1 MIKGVA
7 SPQQRAALEEE
18 RSLRI
23 ALFTERFLPK
33 IDGITTRL
41 FHTVR
46 QLRKLGQTVLV
57 IAPEGVSEFEGTPVH
72 GVPGFKFPL
81 YPDQILSMP
90 RPSVGRV
97 LAQFRPDLIHAVN
110 PAFLGISAFY
120 YSSSFKVPL
129 VVSYHTQLPK
139 YLHYYGMGGLEGLMW
154 WGIRNGYNRADM
166 TLATSRAM
174 QRVLQEQGIRRVGV
188 WRRGV
193 DTEIF
198 HPRRAS
204 AEMRARLSQGHPEDK
219 LLLYVGRLSAE
230 KEIEHCRSVLESVP
244 GLRLA
249 LVGDGPHR
257 AKLEEYFAGTPTYF
271 AGFLR
276 GTALAAAFAS
286 ADVFFLPSRT
296 ETLGLVLLEAMA
308 AGCPV
313 VAAGAG
319 GILDIVQ
326 DGITG
331 HLYNPADPSTAIP
344 AIRRLLT
351 DPAYREKLSRQ
362 ARLDAEQWNWLEAT
376 RELEHAYRHVIRR
389 ERELPRQIAEQC
401 QPGASDKEICKT
413 LHISRA
419 TLRRHTRLLAQA
431 DAGN

>member
-1 MIKGVA
+1 
-7 SPQQRAALEEE
+7 LEEE
-18 RSLRI
+18 RSLRV

-81 YPDQILSMP
+81 YPDQILSIP

-97 LAQFRPDLIHAVN
+97 LAEFRPDLIHAVN
-110 PAFLGISAFY
+110 PAFLGISAFF

-139 YLHYYGMGGLEGLMW
+139 YLHYYGLGRLEGLMW
-154 WGIRNGYNRADM
+154 WGIRSGYNRADL

-174 QRVLQEQGIRRVGV
+174 QTVLQEHGIRCVGV

-230 KEIEHCRSVLESVP
+230 KEIEHCRSVLEAVP

-257 AKLEEYFAGTPTYF
+257 SKLEEYFAGTPTYF

-276 GTALAAAFAS
+276 GAELAAAFAS

-331 HLYNPADPSTAIP
+331 HLYDPADPSAAIP
-344 AIRRLLT
+344 VIRRLLT
-351 DPAYREKLSRQ
+351 DSAYREKLSRQ
-362 ARLDAEQWNWLEAT
+362 ARLDAEQWSWLEAT
-376 RELEHAYRHVIRR
+376 RELERAYRRVIRR

-401 QPGASDKEICKT
+401 PPGASEKEICNT
-413 LHISRA
+413 LQISRA

>member
-1 MIKGVA
+1 MIEGLPVLRQTPTVRK
-7 SPQQRAALEEE
+7 E
-18 RSLRI
+18 RPLRI

-46 QLRKLGQTVLV
+46 QLRKQGQQVLV
-57 IAPEGVSEFEGTPVH
+57 IAPEGVDNFEGTPVH

-81 YPDQILSMP
+81 YPDQILSIP

-97 LAQFRPDLIHAVN
+97 LTDFGPDLIHTVN
-110 PAFLGISAFY
+110 PAFLGISAFF
-120 YSSSFKVPL
+120 YSTSRKVPL

-139 YLHYYGMGGLEGLMW
+139 YLHYYGMGRLEGLMW
-154 WGIRNGYNRADM
+154 WGIRQGYNRADL

-174 QRVLQEQGIRRVGV
+174 QSVLEEQGIRRVKV

-193 DTEIF
+193 DTEMF
-198 HPRRAS
+198 HPGRAS
-204 AEMRARLSQGHPEDK
+204 QQMRVRLTQGHPEEK

-230 KEIEHCRSVLESVP
+230 KEIERCREALDAMP

-257 AKLEEYFAGTPTYF
+257 GKLEEYFAGTPTYF

-276 GTALAAAFAS
+276 GMELAEAFAS

-313 VAAGAG
+313 VAAAAG

-326 DGITG
+326 DGVTG
-331 HLYNPADPSTAIP
+331 HLYDPANPHDAVR
-344 AIRRLLT
+344 AIRQLLN
-351 DPAYREKLSRQ
+351 DSAHREKLSRQ
-362 ARLDAEQWNWLEAT
+362 ARLDAEQWSWAEAT
-376 RELEHAYRHVIRR
+376 RELKHFYRRVVSR
-389 ERELPRQIAEQC
+389 ERELPEQIASQRTPGTSDEQ
-401 QPGASDKEICKT
+401 ICN
-413 LHISRA
+413 LLQISKA
-419 TLRRHTRLLAQA
+419 TFRRHSRLRAQCER
-431 DAGN
+431 NN